1 MIWKMADTLTEYKIL
16 GRSNIQMVR
25 AGEGSISCHL
35 TKCNRRTVNG
45 SFSFFFFY
53 RAQASIRRCQAAA
66 ESGLWSSSQMTD

>member
-1 MIWKMADTLTEYKIL
+1 MIWKMADILTEYKIL

-45 SFSFFFFY
+45 SFSFFFFIGH
-53 RAQASIRRCQAAA
+53 RHQ
-66 ESGLWSSSQMTD
+66 SGGVRLPLNLGCGPLHR